1 VEDAARRLK
10 VDIVRVEARGPDD
23 IERAMQEARRR
34 GADALLALGAPE
46 YAAMRARIAE
56 AALRHRLP
64 TMTPEVGFAEAGGL
78 LDYGPDI
85 VESWHRAAIYVDKIL
100 KGAKPA
106 DLPVEQPTEIPL
118 TVNLK
123 TARALGL
130 TLPASFL
137 VRANKVIE

>member
-1 VEDAARRLK
+1 
-10 VDIVRVEARGPDD
+10 
-23 IERAMQEARRR
+23 MQEARRR
-34 GADALLALGAPE
+34 GANALLALGAPE
-46 YAAMRARIAE
+46 YSAMRSTIAE

-64 TMTPEVGFAEAGGL
+64 TMTPEVGFAEGGGL

-85 VESWHRAAIYVDKIL
+85 LESWHRAAAYVDKIL

-106 DLPVEQPTEIPL
+106 DLPVEQPTDIQL

-130 TLPASFL
+130 TLPPLFL
-137 VRANKVIE
+137 ARANKVIE